1 MLLQTKIHQR
11 IQADQDN
18 LKRIMIKIKFQIL
31 ALITL
36 LREGLEI
43 Q

>member
-18 LKRIMIKIKFQIL
+18 LKRIMI
-31 ALITL
+31 TL

>member
-1 MLLQTKIHQR
+1 MLLQTKIQQR
-11 IQADQDN
+11 IQADQAN
-18 LKRIMIKIKFQIL
+18 LKRILIEIKFQIL
-31 ALITL
+31 ALITH